1 MGYPSISIDCS
12 CVHYL
17 SGPVEIEGAHP
28 GDVLI
33 VEILDVQPFASQP
46 WGFTGVFH
54 ERNGGGFLDQHYPLA
69 AKAIWDFEGIFAS
82 SRHIPGV
89 RFPGLIHPG
98 LMGCAPSHELLAI
111 WNKRESGLVEVFP
124 VRYEANDRNSKRAER
139 RQSRRNSL
147 KLKALILDKQQ
158 EA

>member
-1 MGYPSISIDCS
+1 MTSSW
-12 CVHYL
+12 VHYL

-28 GDVLI
+28 GDVLV
-33 VEILDVQPFASQP
+33 VEILDIQPFPQQP

-54 ERNGGGFLDQHYPLA
+54 QKNGGGFLDEHYPLA

-98 LMGCAPSHELLAI
+98 LMGCAPSHELLAT
-111 WNKRESGLVEVFP
+111 WNKREEELVKVTP
-124 VRYEANDRNSKRAER
+124 GACSSDDRNTKPKVRVKSPRIFR
-139 RQSRRNSL
+139 R
-147 KLKALILDKQQ
+147 
-158 EA
+158 

>member
-1 MGYPSISIDCS
+1 
-12 CVHYL
+12 
-17 SGPVEIEGAHP
+17 
-28 GDVLI
+28 

-54 ERNGGGFLDQHYPLA
+54 QKNGGGFLDQHFPLA

-98 LMGCAPSHELLAI
+98 LMGCAPSRELLTI
-111 WNKRESGLVEVFP
+111 WNDRETALVKVIHE
-124 VRYEANDRNSKRAER
+124 
-139 RQSRRNSL
+139 
-147 KLKALILDKQQ
+147 
-158 EA
+158 